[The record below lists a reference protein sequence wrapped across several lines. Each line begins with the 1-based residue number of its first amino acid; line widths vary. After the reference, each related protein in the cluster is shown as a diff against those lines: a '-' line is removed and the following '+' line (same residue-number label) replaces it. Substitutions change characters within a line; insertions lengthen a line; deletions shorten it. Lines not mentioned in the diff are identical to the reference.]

1 MSFGRYCSFVIALLT
16 ASSAAFAS
24 GPSGPSGKHL
34 PRLAPTINGMT
45 STLPAP
51 SLDLS
56 PAVSRPLQASL
67 ERCLNQLQLQGA
79 VRNGHLAVS
88 LVDITDPLAPAVAQ
102 VNSNQMFYAA
112 SLPKIAILLGAFE
125 KAAAGQ
131 LRLDDDN
138 IAELKR
144 MIRESSNTAA
154 SSMLQKVGTDY
165 LAGVLQSTRY
175 RLYDSAL
182 NGGLWVGKPYA
193 TGNATRRDPL
203 HNLSHG
209 ATTFQVARF
218 YYLLETGQLV
228 SPEASRQMKDI
239 MGSPAIH
246 HKFVAGLES
255 RYPDAKLFRKS
266 GTWRNFHADSAIVEH
281 DGRRYIAVALSDD
294 ARGGEWLKSLIGGLD
309 DAVFANSLNH
319 NVASAAQPAL

>member
-16 ASSAAFAS
+16 ASSAAFA
-24 GPSGPSGKHL
+24 SGPSGKHL

-138 IAELKR
+138 VAELKR

-319 NVASAAQPAL
+319 NIASAAQPAL